1 MILARGAN
9 HDLVDSNG
17 NSVTHIL
24 VVFDN
29 MRMFDLAVECGASI
43 NIKNKLNM
51 TPLTVRIKS
60 IINSL
65 TDQSSAGGR
74 LPGAHGHVLP
84 HRLHGEGGL
93 LADRRGLLLG
103 LPHRAAR
110 HHQLFNRDTFSSL
123 NYGCVQSLFRGHAQ
137 MTSAVGGG
145 EGFGQNLT
153 Q

>member
-51 TPLTVRIKS
+51 TPLTVAAYLAHMEMFFHIVSMEREVYWQIGAVCCS
-60 IINSL
+60 AYPIEQLDTINSS
-65 TDQSSAGGR
+65 TGTV
-74 LPGAHGHVLP
+74 H
-84 HRLHGEGGL
+84 
-93 LADRRGLLLG
+93 
-103 LPHRAAR
+103 
-110 HHQLFNRDTFSSL
+110 
-123 NYGCVQSLFRGHAQ
+123 
-137 MTSAVGGG
+137 
-145 EGFGQNLT
+145 
-153 Q
+153 